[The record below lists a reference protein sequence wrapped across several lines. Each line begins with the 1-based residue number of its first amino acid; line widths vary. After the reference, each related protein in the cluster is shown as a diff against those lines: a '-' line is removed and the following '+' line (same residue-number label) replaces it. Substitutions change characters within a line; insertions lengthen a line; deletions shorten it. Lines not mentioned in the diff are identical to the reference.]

1 MGFVKSFLFY
11 HLSTILGQQYYLAK
25 YYILLEHL
33 LYITW
38 AFIIYYLGKYY
49 YIREFSSHA
58 IRHWGGLEAIIGVYI
73 TLSAPVVLLKYMRCV
88 VVQVWLTNAKK
99 AQSLLWNCAYED
111 GCLFQKIVTS
121 LPQLLPLQPLPEDS

>member
-1 MGFVKSFLFY
+1 MAV
-11 HLSTILGQQYYLAK
+11 

-49 YIREFSSHA
+49 Y
-58 IRHWGGLEAIIGVYI
+58 WGGLEAIIGVYI

-99 AQSLLWNCAYED
+99 SAAPFVELRL
-111 GCLFQKIVTS
+111 
-121 LPQLLPLQPLPEDS
+121 

>member
-1 MGFVKSFLFY
+1 M
-11 HLSTILGQQYYLAK
+11 
-25 YYILLEHL
+25 YYILLGHF
-33 LYITW
+33 LYATW
-38 AFIIYYLGKYY
+38 GSIIIGV
-49 YIREFSSHA
+49 
-58 IRHWGGLEAIIGVYI
+58 LEAIIGVYI
-73 TLSAPVVLLKYMRCV
+73 TLSAPVVLLNILRCV

>member
-1 MGFVKSFLFY
+1 MAV
-11 HLSTILGQQYYLAK
+11 

-49 YIREFSSHA
+49 Y
-58 IRHWGGLEAIIGVYI
+58 WGGLEAIIGVYI

-99 AQSLLWNCAYED
+99 SAVPFVELRL
-111 GCLFQKIVTS
+111 
-121 LPQLLPLQPLPEDS
+121 

>member
-1 MGFVKSFLFY
+1 M
-11 HLSTILGQQYYLAK
+11 AK

-49 YIREFSSHA
+49 YWGGLEVNTREFSSHA

-73 TLSAPVVLLKYMRCV
+73 TLSAPVVLLNIYEMCRGAGVADKR
-88 VVQVWLTNAKK
+88 KK
-99 AQSLLWNCAYED
+99 SAAPFVELRL
-111 GCLFQKIVTS
+111 
-121 LPQLLPLQPLPEDS
+121 

>member
-1 MGFVKSFLFY
+1 M
-11 HLSTILGQQYYLAK
+11 AK

-49 YIREFSSHA
+49 Y
-58 IRHWGGLEAIIGVYI
+58 WGGLEAIIGVYI

-99 AQSLLWNCAYED
+99 AQPLLWNCAYED
-111 GCLFQKIVTS
+111 GCLFQKNCYFTS
-121 LPQLLPLQPLPEDS
+121 TTSASATSA